1 MRRFSQCGATIMA
14 VAVLAGCYVVPER
27 APDGTLY
34 YQHYPLPPAGTV
46 GRCIAST
53 ASSSSRCTR
62 TPSPPRGCRT
72 GIPSSR
78 STTRRCSNDIATR
91 TGVITGS
98 VTNMM
103 TGKGV
108 FNVSY
113 QGEVLTGEATRVSN
127 EERRGVASA
136 FSPQGMFMSC
146 EYQMNTPYQGAGT
159 CTFSNGAAYQ
169 MHIGGSAR
177 CTSLALLARRST
189 IRLP

>member
-1 MRRFSQCGATIMA
+1 MSRALRLTFIVLSTT
-14 VAVLAGCYVVPER
+14 VLAACYVVPMR
-27 APDGTLY
+27 TPDGRII
-34 YQHYPLPPAGTV
+34 YQHYPLPPVDSVAPGMPAPGGVPAPAAGPVAPATLPV
-46 GRCIAST
+46 RLY
-53 ASSSSRCTR
+53 
-62 TPSPPRGCRT
+62 P
-72 GIPSSR
+72 
-78 STTRRCSNDIATR
+78 SNDVATR

-136 FSPQGMFMSC
+136 FSPKGLFMSC

-159 CTFSNGAAYQ
+159 CTFSTGAAYQ
-169 MHIGGSAR
+169 MHIGGNQ
-177 CTSLALLARRST
+177 
-189 IRLP
+189 

>member
-1 MRRFSQCGATIMA
+1 MRRRLQGVVT
-14 VAVLAGCYVVPER
+14 VLAAVVLTACYVVPER
-27 APDGTLY
+27 APDGTVY

-46 GRCIAST
+46 VPAPASPARAAPAT
-53 ASSSSRCTR
+53 LPVRLYPA
-62 TPSPPRGCRT
+62 
-72 GIPSSR
+72 
-78 STTRRCSNDIATR
+78 NDVATR

-98 VTNMM
+98 VMNMM

-113 QGEVLTGEATRVSN
+113 LGEVLTGEATRVSN

-136 FSPQGMFMSC
+136 FSSQGMYMSC

-169 MHIGGSAR
+169 MHIGGNQ
-177 CTSLALLARRST
+177 
-189 IRLP
+189 

>member
-1 MRRFSQCGATIMA
+1 MSRSILCGAS
-14 VAVLAGCYVVPER
+14 VLAVLALTACYVVPER
-27 APDGTLY
+27 APDGSIY
-34 YQHYPLPPAGTV
+34 YHHYPLPPAGTV
-46 GRCIAST
+46 VPASPLPPGRAAPAT
-53 ASSSSRCTR
+53 LPVRLY
-62 TPSPPRGCRT
+62 P
-72 GIPSSR
+72 
-78 STTRRCSNDIATR
+78 SNDVATR

-113 QGEVLTGEATRVSN
+113 LGEVLTGEATRVST

-169 MHIGGSAR
+169 MHIGG
-177 CTSLALLARRST
+177 TQ
-189 IRLP
+189 

>member
-1 MRRFSQCGATIMA
+1 MRRLIQCGATVLMA
-14 VAVLAGCYVVPER
+14 VALTACYVVPER
-27 APDGTLY
+27 GPDGTVY
-34 YQHYPLPPAGTV
+34 YQHYPLPPAGAV
-46 GRCIAST
+46 MPAPPP
-53 ASSSSRCTR
+53 SRAAPATLPVR
-62 TPSPPRGCRT
+62 LYPA
-72 GIPSSR
+72 
-78 STTRRCSNDIATR
+78 NDVATR

-113 QGEVLTGEATRVSN
+113 LGEVLTGEATRVSN

-146 EYQMNTPYQGAGT
+146 EYQMNTPHQGAGT

-169 MHIGGSAR
+169 MHIGGAQ
-177 CTSLALLARRST
+177 
-189 IRLP
+189 

>member
-1 MRRFSQCGATIMA
+1 MPVEIDMRRFSQCGATIMA

-46 GRCIAST
+46 VPGPPP
-53 ASSSSRCTR
+53 
-62 TPSPPRGCRT
+62 PSRT
-72 GIPSSR
+72 GPATLPVR
-78 STTRRCSNDIATR
+78 LYPSNDIATR

-103 TGKGV
+103 
-108 FNVSY
+108 
-113 QGEVLTGEATRVSN
+113 TGEATRVSN

-169 MHIGGSAR
+169 MHIGG
-177 CTSLALLARRST
+177 TQ
-189 IRLP
+189 